1 MKAEILRRSVKQVI
15 YDLQEKH
22 ENITKEC
29 SDYPTRLSSVL
40 SQKMLL
46 SNLLILITE
55 IRKISLDDES
65 VDCGEYLDI
74 IQLEDLIQEYNCYL
88 DALI

>member
-15 YDLQEKH
+15 YDLQESH
-22 ENITKEC
+22 ENATKNC
-29 SDYPTRLSSVL
+29 PDFATRLSSVL

-46 SNLLILITE
+46 SNLLILIAE

-74 IQLEDLIQEYNCYL
+74 IQLEDLIKEYNAYL
-88 DALI
+88 DTLV